1 MKITVPVVGVTFE
14 GRQLILESLYNDQ
27 ENSVTLTGRLV
38 REPDNKYDPGA
49 IAVEVQSQKVGYIPR
64 ALKALKKEMAARMD
78 AGESIPVVGVS
89 ISKSEINGRKV
100 YSARLDVEIQEK
112 GGCVNGK

>member
-64 ALKALKKEMAARMD
+64 RRRWLPAWMR
-78 AGESIPVVGVS
+78 VS
-89 ISKSEINGRKV
+89 LSPWWGSVFLSRK
-100 YSARLDVEIQEK
+100 
-112 GGCVNGK
+112 